1 MVTLAL
7 LGFPCIIGIVS
18 SGKYIHRLD
27 VLYTSCVSEKVEKPM
42 IVSPTPT
49 QPQPEPE
56 REVKPEEKKVK
67 STPIRRR
74 TGETPVALFVKASL
88 RPIFKSL
95 YYLLQGIKTHK
106 LVTLAVIVLLLASI
120 IATN

>member
-1 MVTLAL
+1 
-7 LGFPCIIGIVS
+7 
-18 SGKYIHRLD
+18 
-27 VLYTSCVSEKVEKPM
+27 M

-74 TGETPVALFVKASL
+74 TGETPVALFVEAGGDGFDGAGQEIVVVGHRQGEARFYCIELSEHKKKAE
-88 RPIFKSL
+88 
-95 YYLLQGIKTHK
+95 K
-106 LVTLAVIVLLLASI
+106 L
-120 IATN
+120 TN